1 MPLQWGCCETISSG
15 ENKTDHAV
23 CSSCDKAYHFDCL
36 HISSEVQS
44 HWKCQNCVRRKT
56 RNNEDTP
63 IRCVAEFSKQ
73 DTTTPTVNTTKRST
87 KRPALQSP
95 PQDVTQS
102 LTREDVSEI
111 VREVIKS
118 EMKAATVEL
127 GSVLTSLVSQE
138 IKGIKED
145 LREVKNSMDFI
156 NSEYED
162 FKREHQETAENVKC
176 LDAEC
181 TSMRTTISE
190 LNSRINML
198 EQHTR
203 SNNIEL
209 QCVPESKTE
218 NIVSMVMNLS
228 GFLKCQLKEEN
239 IVYSARVPKA
249 NRTSS
254 RPRSIVVQ
262 LSSVKIR
269 DSLLA
274 AAIKYNKANP
284 AVKLNATHMGISGD
298 KLPIFISEHLS
309 PANKSLHAAARIK
322 AKECDY
328 KFVWVRGGKIFVRKN
343 ETSDYIIIRDL
354 ASLDKLIK

>member
-1 MPLQWGCCETISSG
+1 MSLLWGCCETASSG
-15 ENKTDHAV
+15 VKETDYAV
-23 CSSCDKAYHFDCL
+23 CSSCGKAYHFVCL
-36 HISSEVQS
+36 HITSEVQS
-44 HWKCQNCVRRKT
+44 QWKCQNCVPRKT

-63 IRCVAEFSKQ
+63 IRCNAEFSKQ
-73 DTTTPTVNTTKRST
+73 DTPPVNVTKRST

-95 PQDVTQS
+95 PQDVAQA

-127 GSVLTSLVSQE
+127 GSVLSNLFSQE
-138 IKGIKED
+138 IKAIKD
-145 LREVKNSMDFI
+145 DIREVKDSMDFI

-162 FKREHQETAENVKC
+162 FKREHHKTAENVKC

-181 TSMRTTISE
+181 TSMRTTVSE
-190 LNSRINML
+190 LNNRINML
-198 EQHTR
+198 EQQTR

-209 QCVPESKTE
+209 QCIPESKTE
-218 NIVSMVMNLS
+218 NIVSLVMNLS

-239 IVYSARVPKA
+239 IIYGARVPKV

-269 DSLLA
+269 DSFLA
-274 AAIKYNKANP
+274 AAINYNKANP
-284 AVKLNATHMGISGD
+284 EKKLNTTHIGISDD
-298 KLPIFISEHLS
+298 KHPIYISEHLS
-309 PANKSLHAAARIK
+309 PANKSLHAATRTK
-322 AKECDY
+322 AKECNY
-328 KFVWVRGGKIFVRKN
+328 KYVWVRGGKIFVRKN

-354 ASLDKLIK
+354 ISLDKLVK